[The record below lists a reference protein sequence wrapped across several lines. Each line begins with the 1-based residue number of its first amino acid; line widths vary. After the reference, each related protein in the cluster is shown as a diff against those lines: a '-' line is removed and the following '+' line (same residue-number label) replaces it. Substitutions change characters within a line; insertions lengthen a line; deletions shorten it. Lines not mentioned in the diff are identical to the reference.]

1 MSIITPSLQFENGWE
16 DGLAIAQDGT
26 LYINNKIFDIQT
38 TWVPTPAKIKGLY
51 LDTYNT
57 NQRLQLDLNGNLVGY
72 STTDNKQHNIVPPNG
87 VTGFKYASLNA
98 GFVCAVGTDNNLYV
112 SQKEY
117 WKYINPGD
125 WGKSTGSNIKKVIN
139 CAYSYNLYIL
149 DNNGTLFYGPDGYR
163 GAGISSNWQPI
174 ATGVIDAAFNK
185 KDDFWYINTKN
196 EIYFVQGS
204 KWTRNMNASQIMGTA
219 NKLYNPPGSGG
230 AIAIYTD
237 LFNNGR
243 LGIIGKDD
251 GTVYVASNNNFWL
264 CTGNIGDNSIYWFK
278 TGITDLNKP
287 VNDPKE
293 RQLRTMVSVTQSNSF
308 MNQYTYTSLSN
319 PLSNPYAANQ
329 GPKSIVTSVLK
340 VNNNNAYPFKV
351 LSLTDLIMMG
361 RAMPVMREMF
371 GNMKQDPG
379 NINMYCLTFTTK
391 DQYLPLGD
399 VLVYYGDDPNNT
411 WCILVANVPQY
422 CIPIPLLDILPVA
435 SSPDRDSGYWSYDNL
450 GNFYQMG
457 RRVMYGINS
466 GAQGDK
472 RYLKGSSTNFVIG
485 DVVVNGN
492 DNTGGGTLSYYGTNM
507 SAIKEG
513 GQSNT
518 SFPVQS
524 NMNGNVFRVF
534 ASLNGNYIM
543 TLPNVTQKVLFDFQ
557 PIKGYKSW
565 GKVMDSSP
573 FNTRIFVPSGGS
585 VLNYVDFLP
594 AYALAAM
601 CGNGTAN
608 NKLDKPNGAIKPI
621 LGDLNCQ
628 DFMTGYMSDNKYAN
642 ILDNPTHDWCYKQDA
657 NCDDN
662 LFAFCAADTL
672 GNKRAG
678 NSANV
683 PVTISADDLAKTY
696 PNSKNEICSCFMPTD
711 YYKASSYNSLLGQY
725 GGKDGPAI
733 FKQMNPESAFN
744 IPECNDKICH
754 TNTAVQTYRGKTKSS
769 GANCPS
775 IGPICLNTVNLDLK
789 SSKANMP
796 INITQSNECNK
807 STPVESLPPPAP
819 APAPVVE
826 QKVPSG
832 PPPAPVPTPPPK
844 LNTTPITSAAP
855 PSKMSP
861 AMVIAIIVVLILL
874 LGGGAFFMMK

>member
-1 MSIITPSLQFENGWE
+1 MSIITPSLQFEDGWE
-16 DGLAIAQDGT
+16 DGLAIAQNGT
-26 LYINNKIFDIQT
+26 LYINNKIFDLQT
-38 TWVPTPAKIKGLY
+38 TWGPTLTKIKGLY
-51 LDTYNT
+51 LDTFNT
-57 NQRLQLDLNGNLVGY
+57 KQRLQLDLNGNLVGY
-72 STTDNKQHNIVPPNG
+72 STTDNKQHNIVPPSG
-87 VTGFKYASLNA
+87 VSGFKYASVN
-98 GFVCAVGTDNNLYV
+98 GGWVVAVGTDNNLYV

-117 WKYINPGD
+117 WKYIGAFDWLKTPGQ
-125 WGKSTGSNIKKVIN
+125 GVSKVWFP
-139 CAYSYNLYIL
+139 AYSYHFYML
-149 DNNGTLFYGPDGYR
+149 DNTGTLFFAPDAWKNNGR
-163 GAGISSNWQPI
+163 VDVRWQSI
-174 ATGVIDAAFNK
+174 ATGVIDATVTQKNN
-185 KDDFWYINTKN
+185 DIWYINTKN
-196 EIYFVQGS
+196 EIYFLYNT
-204 KWTRNMNASQIMGTA
+204 KWTRKMNASQIMGIG
-219 NKLYNPPGSGG
+219 NKLPSPPGSGG
-230 AIAIYTD
+230 AIAIYSD
-237 LFNNGR
+237 IYNNGR
-243 LGIIGKDD
+243 LGMIGKDD

-264 CTGNIGDNSIYWFK
+264 SGGNIGNDSIRWFK

-287 VNDPKE
+287 VNDPRE

-308 MNQYTYTSLSN
+308 MNQYSYTSLSN
-319 PLSNPYAANQ
+319 PMSNPYAANQ
-329 GPKSIVTSVLK
+329 GPSSLVTSVLK

-361 RAMPVMREMF
+361 RAMPVMREIH
-371 GNMKQDPG
+371 GDV
-379 NINMYCLTFTTK
+379 NMYCLTFTTNDK
-391 DQYLPLGD
+391 YLPLGD
-399 VLVYYGDDPNNT
+399 VLVYGKDDPNNT

-422 CIPIPLLDILPVA
+422 CKPIPTQDILPVA
-435 SSPDRDSGYWSYDNL
+435 SSPDRHAGYWAYDNL

-492 DNTGGGTLSYYGTNM
+492 DKTEATTASHYGTNI
-507 SAIKEG
+507 SAIKQG

-524 NMNGNVFRVF
+524 NMNGNIFRIF

-543 TLPNVTQKVLFDFQ
+543 SLPNATQKVLFDFKV
-557 PIKGYKSW
+557 IKGYKSW
-565 GKVMDSSP
+565 GKVMDTSP
-573 FNTRIFVPSGGS
+573 FNTRIFVRDGGS

-594 AYALAAM
+594 EYALAAM

-608 NKLDKPNGAIKPI
+608 NTLSKPNGAIKPV

-628 DFMTGYMSDNKYAN
+628 DLMIGYMSGNNYAN
-642 ILDNPTHDWCYKQDA
+642 ILDKPSRDWCYRQDS

-678 NSANV
+678 NTANV
-683 PVTISADDLAKTY
+683 PVTISTADLIKTY

-725 GGKDGPAI
+725 GGKDGPTI

-744 IPECNDKICH
+744 IPECNDKLCH

-769 GANCPS
+769 GASCPS

-789 SSKANMP
+789 SSKANLP

-807 STPVESLPPPAP
+807 NTPVESLPPPAP
-819 APAPVVE
+819 APAPVV
-826 QKVPSG
+826 QKKVPSG
-832 PPPAPVPTPPPK
+832 TPPAPVPAPLPPK
-844 LNTTPITSAAP
+844 LSSTPITSADP
-855 PSKMSP
+855 PPKMSP
-861 AMVIAIIVVLILL
+861 ALIIAIIVALIAL